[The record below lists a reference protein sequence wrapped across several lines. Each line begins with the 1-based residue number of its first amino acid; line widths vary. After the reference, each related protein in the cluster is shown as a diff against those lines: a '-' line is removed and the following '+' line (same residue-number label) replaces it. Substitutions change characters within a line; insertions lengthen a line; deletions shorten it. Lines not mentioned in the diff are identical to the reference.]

1 MERDLEKIVELLA
14 TNEWPF
20 RIHATY
26 DGSIDRFLTV
36 FERVNQKQPFKTRF
50 IIDHAETISERN
62 IERVKALGGGIA
74 IQHRMAF
81 QGEYFVHRYGAEAA
95 RLTPPVAK
103 MLEIGVPVG
112 DRKSTRLN
120 SSH

>member
-26 DGSIDRFLTV
+26 DESIDRFLTV

-74 IQHRMAF
+74 RSEEHTSELQSVMRISYAAF
-81 QGEYFVHRYGAEAA
+81 CLKKKKREFMSQ
-95 RLTPPVAK
+95 T
-103 MLEIGVPVG
+103 
-112 DRKSTRLN
+112 
-120 SSH
+120 